1 MKPKPL
7 LLFALTLT
15 ALGGLSPAVAHDPPS
30 SQAVVAGSHLS
41 RDAAAAAATVD
52 AFHAALRAGE
62 TAKAA
67 ALLADDVLVFEAG
80 SAEASKAIYSAE
92 HLPADAAYAKSAEE
106 TVLRRTGQSG
116 GGMAWI
122 ASEGLT
128 RTRRGDTVIER
139 RTAESMI
146 LRRTATGWRI
156 VHVHWSSRPKPTE
169 SAPS

>member
-1 MKPKPL
+1 MKAVPR
-7 LLFALTLT
+7 LLFALTLS
-15 ALGGLSPAVAHDPPS
+15 ALGGLSPAAAHDPPS
-30 SQAVVAGSHLS
+30 SNSVVAGSRLS
-41 RDAAAAAATVD
+41 RPAAAAAATVD

-92 HLPADAAYAKSAEE
+92 HLAADAAFAKTAQE
-106 TVLRRTGQSG
+106 TVLRRSGQSG

-128 RTRRGDTVIER
+128 RTRRGDAVVER
-139 RTAESMI
+139 LTAESMI
-146 LRRTATGWRI
+146 LRRTAAGWRI
-156 VHVHWSSRPKPTE
+156 VHVHWSSRLKPSE
-169 SAPS
+169 AAPR